1 MKILLISPNFF
12 NYHKMIIEELEA
24 MGHSVDWYDD
34 RPSTNPW
41 IKAVIRI
48 KPTVIH
54 YYIKEYFHKIKN
66 TIKANQY
73 DVVFLISG
81 QSLSLNETMIKEIR
95 KLQPSAK
102 FVLYQWDS
110 LKNFPY
116 IEKMEKYFD
125 KCFSFDKI
133 DVSTH
138 ENLVFL
144 PLFFV
149 RRFENIGK
157 TAKTS
162 FQYDFSFIGT
172 AHPQKY
178 MFVKKM
184 TQQLKMAYSS
194 QFIYYYYPSR
204 IVYFYRKV
212 ANKELRHARYN
223 EFHFEPLSFNEYD
236 KIYRESK
243 CILDSPQ
250 SGQTGLTIRAI
261 EALGANK
268 KLITTNSD
276 IKTYDFYRPE
286 NIYVYEGAFDYDAPF
301 FNCPYKPIEESIYQ
315 KYSLRSWL
323 KTILND

>member
-12 NYHKMIIEELEA
+12 NYHKMIIEELIN
-24 MGHSVDWYDD
+24 MGHSVDWFDD

-41 IKAVIRI
+41 IKAIIRI
-48 KPTVIH
+48 KPTIIH
-54 YYIKEYFHKIKN
+54 YYIKEYFHKIMQ
-66 TIKANQY
+66 TIKMNQY

-95 KLQPSAK
+95 ELQPSAK

-110 LKNFPY
+110 LQNFRY

-125 KCFSFDKI
+125 KCFSFDKE
-133 DVSTH
+133 DVRNH

-144 PLFFV
+144 PLFYA
-149 RRFENIGK
+149 RRFEEMGELK
-157 TAKTS
+157 KERY
-162 FQYDFSFIGT
+162 QYDFSFIGT

-178 MFVKKM
+178 IFVKKM
-184 TQQLKMAYSS
+184 TEQLQKVYSS
-194 QFIYYYYPSR
+194 QFIYYFFPSR
-204 IVYFYRKV
+204 IVYVYRKFLNEEMKQ
-212 ANKELRHARYN
+212 AKYG
-223 EFHFEPLSFNEYD
+223 EFHFVPLSFEEYD
-236 KIYRESK
+236 SIYKESR

-268 KLITTNSD
+268 KLITTNPD
-276 IKTYDFYRPE
+276 IKNYDFYKPE
-286 NIYVYEGAFDYDAPF
+286 NIYVYEGKFDYSSPF
-301 FNCPYKPIEESIYQ
+301 FHCPYKPVEKEIYI

-323 KTILND
+323 KTILS

>member
-12 NYHKMIIEELEA
+12 NYHKMIIEELEE

-41 IKAVIRI
+41 IKAIIRI
-48 KPTVIH
+48 KPSIIY
-54 YYIKEYFHKIKN
+54 YYIKEYFHNIKQ
-66 TIKANQY
+66 TIKVNKY

-95 KLQPSAK
+95 ELQPSAK

-110 LKNFPY
+110 LKNFRY

-125 KCFSFDKI
+125 KCFSFDKE
-133 DVSTH
+133 DVRNK

-144 PLFFV
+144 PLFYA
-149 RRFENIGK
+149 RRFEKMGEINK
-157 TAKTS
+157 EKYK
-162 FQYDFSFIGT
+162 YDFSFIGT

-178 MFVKKM
+178 KFVKKM
-184 TQQLKMAYSS
+184 AEQLQKVYSN
-194 QFIYYYYPSR
+194 QFIYYFFPSR
-204 IVYFYRKV
+204 IVYIYRKIMNEEMKQ
-212 ANKELRHARYN
+212 AKYS
-223 EFHFEPLSFNEYD
+223 EFHFVPLSFDEYD
-236 KIYRESK
+236 SIYKESK

-250 SGQTGLTIRAI
+250 AGQTGLTIRAI

-276 IKTYDFYRPE
+276 IRNYDFYKPE
-286 NIYVYEGAFDYDAPF
+286 NIYVYEGEFDYSSSF
-301 FNCPYKPIEESIYQ
+301 FHSPYMPLEKEIYE

-323 KTILND
+323 KTILA